1 MNIRFKIPAAVRDKF
16 LFGTLSFIFIVAYI
30 NVFQLIFG
38 PENSIVG
45 VIFTI
50 MMSASMVRDLTADPV
65 RHFFSQAFLLV
76 WIALAAYWVN
86 VLPAPLSFFIN
97 FFMQQLL

>member
-1 MNIRFKIPAAVRDKF
+1 MNIRFKIPAPVRDKF
-16 LFGTLSFIFIVAYI
+16 RFGTLSFIFIVAYI

-50 MMSASMVRDLTADPV
+50 MMSASMARDLTAAPV
-65 RHFFSQAFLLV
+65 RHLMARKIPLLFFNTYYPEMPFPCPCRL
-76 WIALAAYWVN
+76 
-86 VLPAPLSFFIN
+86 
-97 FFMQQLL
+97 

>member
-1 MNIRFKIPAAVRDKF
+1 MNIRFKIPAPVRDKF
-16 LFGTLSFIFIVAYI
+16 RFGTLSFIFIVAYI

-50 MMSASMVRDLTADPV
+50 MMSASMARDLTAAPI
-65 RHFFSQAFLLV
+65 RHL
-76 WIALAAYWVN
+76 IAQG
-86 VLPAPLSFFIN
+86 I
-97 FFMQQLL
+97 

>member
-1 MNIRFKIPAAVRDKF
+1 MNIRFKIPAPVRDKF
-16 LFGTLSFIFIVAYI
+16 RFGTLIFIVAYI

-50 MMSASMVRDLTADPV
+50 MMSASMARDLTAAPV
-65 RHFFSQAFLLV
+65 RHLIAQSLVLV
-76 WIALAAYWVN
+76 WMALAAYWVN
-86 VLPAPLSFFIN
+86 ALPMPML
-97 FFMQQLL
+97 